1 MKKVMI
7 LMALLLAVNGISAQD
22 NEKKFSIKP
31 MAGVNVSTL
40 SGGLDDEYLTRT
52 GFTGGVE
59 AEYRATKWL
68 GISIGA
74 SYSQQGAKYDYHTQ
88 MYMRASSSG
97 TSDSYE
103 MVQRDAKVTGHRKCD
118 YLSIPLLACFHIPS
132 VKGLALKTGVQLNVL
147 LSEKMHKDILSIKN
161 LDVESD
167 FLETDTQDFWLI
179 EQSKDITKK
188 TDIGIPVGISYE
200 WKNIVAEARYYFG
213 LTKIDNR
220 NFQEATKVKGTSE
233 YMNPADERNRVFSF
247 TIGYRFN
254 L

>member
-31 MAGVNVSTL
+31 MAGVNVSTF
-40 SGGLDDEYLTRT
+40 SGGLDDEYSTRT

-74 SYSQQGAKYDYHTQ
+74 SYSQQGAKYDYHAQ
-88 MYMRASSSG
+88 MYMTKPSSG
-97 TSDSYE
+97 TPDGYE
-103 MVQRDAKVTGHRKCD
+103 IVQRDAKVTGHRKCD

-132 VKGLALKTGVQLNVL
+132 VKGLALKTGVQVNVL
-147 LSEKMHKDILSIKN
+147 LSEKMQKDIRSLRN
-161 LDVESD
+161 VDVEAG
-167 FLETDTQDFWLI
+167 FGETDSDEFWFI

-213 LTKIDNR
+213 LTKIDNHY
-220 NFQEATKVKGTSE
+220 FQMVTKIMGASE
-233 YMNPADERNRVFSF
+233 YRNPADERNRVFSF